1 MKTKK
6 SDLFLCILFC
16 GFLFVMFGLYLLLP
30 KKTFSELE
38 KDYLAEAPKLTVE
51 NILSGEFDEQ
61 VEQYLADHVP
71 GRNFF
76 VGVSAYYD
84 LYSGRQVTKPVYLAK
99 GDRLLEAPY
108 TADTNA
114 IAANM
119 QKINTFAEKIGQPV
133 DLMIVPSAGY
143 FLQDS
148 VVGLRNP
155 YQDDPI
161 IQKIYNMAREDVN
174 CRDLLTPLSKI
185 SDPAALYYRTDHHWT
200 ALGAY
205 EAYCAYM
212 TMLGKDYLP
221 REEFTVESHDG
232 FLGSTYSRSG
242 LWQIPAEPVQL
253 WKTDTAFTVDITEN
267 KQTTTYDTLFF
278 MDQLQTLDKYT
289 VYLGGNHG
297 TVTIH
302 NPEAAGKGHLLVFR
316 DSYANCLG
324 TFLAHSYET
333 VTLVDLRYCK
343 DPRNPISNMVLEGE
357 YTDILV
363 CYSIGNFL
371 TDENIVWLR

>member
-1 MKTKK
+1 
-6 SDLFLCILFC
+6 
-16 GFLFVMFGLYLLLP
+16 
-30 KKTFSELE
+30 
-38 KDYLAEAPKLTVE
+38 
-51 NILSGEFDEQ
+51 
-61 VEQYLADHVP
+61 
-71 GRNFF
+71 
-76 VGVSAYYD
+76 
-84 LYSGRQVTKPVYLAK
+84 
-99 GDRLLEAPY
+99 
-108 TADTNA
+108 
-114 IAANM
+114 
-119 QKINTFAEKIGQPV
+119 
-133 DLMIVPSAGY
+133 
-143 FLQDS
+143 
-148 VVGLRNP
+148 
-155 YQDDPI
+155 
-161 IQKIYNMAREDVN
+161 
-174 CRDLLTPLSKI
+174 
-185 SDPAALYYRTDHHWT
+185 
-200 ALGAY
+200 
-205 EAYCAYM
+205 M